1 MSLQYL
7 NPNSEYARKS
17 NAISINISAARGL
30 LEVMKTNLGPK
41 GTMKM
46 LVGGSGDIRVTKD
59 GNVLLHQMQIQH
71 PTAAMIA
78 RTATAQDD
86 ILGDG
91 TTTTVLLVGEMLKQS
106 EKYLASKLHPTLL
119 VDGFEMAK
127 EESLKFLDSF
137 KSNPEKLDRELLVGL
152 AKTSLRTK
160 IRPHIA
166 DDMAEIVVDAVDTIR
181 RDNQEIDLHMVE
193 VMHMEHRMD
202 SETRLVRGLVL
213 DHGARHPNMKKH
225 VEDAYILTCNISLEF
240 EKTEVNSGFYYS
252 SAQERQ
258 KLVDAE
264 RRVTDS
270 RVQKVIDLKNQVC
283 KDNNKEFVFI
293 TQQGIDPISLDLLQ
307 QEGIVGIRR
316 AKRRNMERLTLACGG
331 TAINSVEDLSP
342 EVLGHA
348 DRVYEYVLGEEK
360 YTFVEGVQNPFSCTI
375 LLKGPNKHTIAQLKD
390 AVRDGLRAVKNTID
404 DGCVVPGAGS
414 FELACHDHLQEFEK
428 KVSGKAKL
436 GVRAFAESLLA
447 VPKTLAEN
455 SGFDAMDVLISLQ
468 EQLESGVKVGLDI
481 DTGEALDVETA
492 GIWDNYR
499 VKRQS
504 ISASTFTATQLLYVD
519 EIMRA
524 GKGGGNKLAQ

>member
-1 MSLQYL
+1 MSVQYL
-7 NPNSEYARKS
+7 NPNADIARRGS
-17 NAISINISAARGL
+17 AIAINISAARGL

-46 LVGGSGDIRVTKD
+46 LVGGAGDIRITKD

-91 TTTTVLLVGEMLKQS
+91 TTSTVLLVGEMLRQC
-106 EKYLASKLHPTLL
+106 EKYIVSKLHPTLL
-119 VDGFEMAK
+119 VDGIEAAK
-127 EESLKFLDSF
+127 EETLKFLDSF
-137 KSNPEKLDRELLVGL
+137 KHSPEKLDKELLVSV
-152 AKTSLRTK
+152 ARTSLRTK
-160 IRPHIA
+160 IRPEIA
-166 DDMAEIVVDAVDTIR
+166 DKLAEIVVDAINIIHREDKP
-181 RDNQEIDLHMVE
+181 IDLHMVE
-193 VMHMEHRMD
+193 IMHMEHRMD
-202 SETRLVRGLVL
+202 SETKLINGLVL

-225 VEDAYILTCNISLEF
+225 AENCFILTCNISLEF

-252 SAQERQ
+252 SAEQRQ

-264 RRVTDS
+264 RRVTDQ
-270 RVQKVIDLKNQVC
+270 RVQKIIDLKNEVC
-283 KDNNKEFVFI
+283 KNGEGFVVI
-293 TQQGIDPISLDLLQ
+293 NQQGIDPISLDLLQ
-307 QEGIVGIRR
+307 KAGIIALRR

-331 TAINSVEDLSP
+331 AAINSAEDLSP

-348 DRVYEYVLGEEK
+348 DKVYEHVLGEEK
-360 YTFVEGVQNPFSCTI
+360 YTFVEGVKNPFSCTI

-404 DGCVVPGAGS
+404 DGSVVPGAGS
-414 FELACHDHLQEFEK
+414 FELACHEHLKKFERT
-428 KVSGKAKL
+428 VSGKAKL
-436 GVRAFAESLLA
+436 GVRAFAEALLII
-447 VPKTLAEN
+447 PKTLAEN

-468 EQLESGVKVGLDI
+468 ESIDSDIKVGLDI
-481 DTGEALDVETA
+481 HTGEALDVETA

-504 ISASTFTATQLLYVD
+504 ISAATFTATQLLYVD

-524 GKGGGNKLAQ
+524 GKGGGNKIAQ